1 MAYTVE
7 FSPGAARDFRKLA
20 REIQHWL
27 RPRIDA
33 LADQPRPSGAKKLKA
48 SDELWRIRVR
58 DYRIVY
64 EIRDRILVVLV
75 VRVAHRRE
83 VYRWP
88 AFASGADSR
97 FRSDRKSGKPSDH
110 ERVRRLPLCGESHLM
125 GTNQIEKPKRLGL
138 LDEVLVPLL

>member
-20 REIQHWL
+20 REIQHRL

-33 LADQPRPSGAKKLKA
+33 LADNPRPGGAKKL
-48 SDELWRIRVR
+48 SGGHELWRIRVG

-64 EIRDRILVVLV
+64 EVRDRTLVVLV

-83 VYRWP
+83 AYR
-88 AFASGADSR
+88 
-97 FRSDRKSGKPSDH
+97 
-110 ERVRRLPLCGESHLM
+110 
-125 GTNQIEKPKRLGL
+125 
-138 LDEVLVPLL
+138 